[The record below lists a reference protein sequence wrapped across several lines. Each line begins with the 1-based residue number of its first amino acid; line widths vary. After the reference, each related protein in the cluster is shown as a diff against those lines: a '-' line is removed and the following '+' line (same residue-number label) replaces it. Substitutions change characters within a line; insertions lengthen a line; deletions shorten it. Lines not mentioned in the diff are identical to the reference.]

1 MNTKR
6 TGIYDFNKKTDFR
19 RMCTPCYVIS
29 KEKFLENL
37 YIIKKEFQQE
47 WGENILLGYS
57 IKTNHLSQII
67 QMAKN
72 KGMIAEAVSDDEY
85 NYALDQGFDKRNI
98 IFNGPQKSEYC
109 LVDALK
115 NASIV
120 NIDNLEEVNIIERH
134 CRDISNINV
143 KVGLRINFDL
153 EKVCEGETTAGN
165 SGSRFGLNIEN
176 GELETAINKLLE
188 LQVKINGLHLHY
200 STKTRSLKV
209 FEKLAEKACEV
220 SKKYELT
227 DSIRYI
233 DIGGGFWGGRTLK
246 GKPTMSEY
254 SKIIS
259 ETLKHNFNPSLVTL
273 ILEPGAALLA
283 TAVTYYTRV
292 KNVRKIKDTFVV
304 TVDGSL
310 LHINPFLFDRNPNYR
325 LYTSGKHK
333 VLKQLICGSTCIEK
347 DHIVQVENEIEL
359 KIGDYI
365 QINNAGAY
373 TMGFNNCFINL
384 PPYVYMNNGKDMTLI
399 RDKERKLMLKI

>member
-220 SKKYELT
+220 SKKYEKKVNC
-227 DSIRYI
+227 R
-233 DIGGGFWGGRTLK
+233 
-246 GKPTMSEY
+246 
-254 SKIIS
+254 
-259 ETLKHNFNPSLVTL
+259 
-273 ILEPGAALLA
+273 
-283 TAVTYYTRV
+283 
-292 KNVRKIKDTFVV
+292 
-304 TVDGSL
+304 
-310 LHINPFLFDRNPNYR
+310 R
-325 LYTSGKHK
+325 LY
-333 VLKQLICGSTCIEK
+333 
-347 DHIVQVENEIEL
+347 
-359 KIGDYI
+359 
-365 QINNAGAY
+365 
-373 TMGFNNCFINL
+373 
-384 PPYVYMNNGKDMTLI
+384 
-399 RDKERKLMLKI
+399 